1 MSSGVN
7 SGGQKRGRLEI
18 AKDGGELGNYESFT
32 GGNIGE
38 KGTFAMSPSGSD
50 VLHGGHSCLP
60 FETDGEKHEAVAV
73 FMHEGL
79 SRGARCLFVGT
90 PEDYDQL
97 RTDLELLGICSRKAI
112 ARSALTFATPEEI
125 YFESGAFDGNR
136 TLARYDHQIDRALA
150 EGFVGLRTTAELHML
165 PDDVEWR
172 RIVQYE
178 AQVNE
183 HFARRPISGLC
194 RYPTSLV
201 PPDRVRDVLRT
212 HPVAVLRGDGCDNPF
227 YERPELVLSDDS
239 RTRLDW
245 QFRQLRV
252 QHRARLHLEGTRESA
267 VAAAAELAA
276 ELHQLRSHLAKSKPD

>member
-1 MSSGVN
+1 MSPLASGSGV
-7 SGGQKRGRLEI
+7 
-18 AKDGGELGNYESFT
+18 F
-32 GGNIGE
+32 
-38 KGTFAMSPSGSD
+38 
-50 VLHGGHSCLP
+50 HGGHSCLP
-60 FETDGEKHEAVAV
+60 FETDGEKHEAVAT

-90 PEDYDQL
+90 REDFDQL
-97 RTDLELLGICSRKAI
+97 RTDLELLGICSQKAI
-112 ARSALTFATPEEI
+112 ARSALTFATSESI
-125 YFESGAFDGNR
+125 YLEGGAFDANR
-136 TLARYDHQIDRALA
+136 TLARYDDQIERALS
-150 EGFVGLRTTAELHML
+150 EGFCGLRTTAELDGL
-165 PDDVEWR
+165 PDDIEWR
-172 RIVQYE
+172 KIVHYE

-212 HPVAVLRGDGCDNPF
+212 HPVAVLRGEGCDNPF

-252 QHRARLHLEGTRESA
+252 QHRARQHLEGTRAGA
-267 VAAAAELAA
+267 VAAAVELAA
-276 ELHQLRSHLAKSKPD
+276 QLHQLRADLAKPKPD

>member
-1 MSSGVN
+1 M
-7 SGGQKRGRLEI
+7 
-18 AKDGGELGNYESFT
+18 
-32 GGNIGE
+32 GE
-38 KGTFAMSPSGSD
+38 KGTFAMSPLASGSD

-90 PEDYDQL
+90 PEDYEQL
-97 RTDLELLGICSRKAI
+97 RTDLERLGICSRKAI
-112 ARSALTFATPEEI
+112 ARSALTFATPEDI
-125 YFESGAFDGNR
+125 YLEHGTFDGDR

-150 EGFVGLRTTAELHML
+150 EGFVGLRTTGELHTL
-165 PDDVEWR
+165 PDDIEWR
-172 RIVQYE
+172 KIVQYE

-183 HFARRPISGLC
+183 HFARRPVSGLC

-276 ELHQLRSHLAKSKPD
+276 ELHQLRSHLANSKPD

>member
-1 MSSGVN
+1 
-7 SGGQKRGRLEI
+7 
-18 AKDGGELGNYESFT
+18 
-32 GGNIGE
+32 
-38 KGTFAMSPSGSD
+38 MSPLASGSD

-60 FETDGEKHEAVAV
+60 FETDGEKHEAVAL

-90 PEDYDQL
+90 PEDFGQL
-97 RTDLELLGICSRKAI
+97 RTDLELLGICSQKAI
-112 ARSALTFATPEEI
+112 ARTALTFATAEEV
-125 YFESGAFDGNR
+125 YLEGGAFDGNR
-136 TLARYDHQIDRALA
+136 TLARYDDRVDRALA
-150 EGFVGLRTTAELHML
+150 EGFCGLRATAELSTL
-165 PDDVEWR
+165 PDDIEWR
-172 RIVQYE
+172 KIVHYE
-178 AQVNE
+178 AQFNE
-183 HFARRPISGLC
+183 HFARRPVSGLC

-212 HPVAVLRGDGCDNPF
+212 HPVAILRGEGCDNPF

-252 QHRARLHLEGTRESA
+252 QHRARQHLEGTRESA

-276 ELHQLRSHLAKSKPD
+276 QLHQLRSDLANPKPD

>member
-1 MSSGVN
+1 
-7 SGGQKRGRLEI
+7 
-18 AKDGGELGNYESFT
+18 
-32 GGNIGE
+32 
-38 KGTFAMSPSGSD
+38 
-50 VLHGGHSCLP
+50 
-60 FETDGEKHEAVAV
+60 
-73 FMHEGL
+73 MHEGL

-90 PEDYDQL
+90 HEDYDQL

-125 YFESGAFDGNR
+125 YFDRGVFDGDR
-136 TLARYDHQIDRALA
+136 TLARYDQQIDRALA

-165 PDDVEWR
+165 PDDTEWR

-183 HFARRPISGLC
+183 HFARRPVSGLC
-194 RYPTSLV
+194 RYATSLV
-201 PPDRVRDVLRT
+201 SPDRVRDVLRT
-212 HPVAVLRGDGCDNPF
+212 HPVAVLRGEGCDNPF